1 MSRYSDVQQ
10 SECIDSRTC
19 RIDNPTSLLQ
29 RLLVLQTVGPTQQ
42 YNYRYG
48 GQEQSAVSP
57 RTIDTLVNTI
67 GVSPIF
73 CRTIDILVQTSK
85 SLVLL
90 FVGLSAH
97 QSRAKKSILL
107 PGRKQNDLLGVRCA
121 IWYQTFKNGV
131 LMVDQKRRSNQLECI
146 RAARS
151 ENLLSQSVCVAIKL
165 LFDV

>member
-1 MSRYSDVQQ
+1 MYRYSDVQQ

-73 CRTIDILVQTSK
+73 CRTIDIPVS
-85 SLVLL
+85 
-90 FVGLSAH
+90 H
-97 QSRAKKSILL
+97 QSYFLQDYQHTNQGQKKSILL

-151 ENLLSQSVCVAIKL
+151 ENRLSQSVCVAIKL